1 MRFNPRWLIVA
12 AALVA
17 FGCANQKGPAEQAI
31 AKIETA
37 VAEIKDAAAK
47 FAPSDLQGVEY
58 SLAALKEKIA
68 KGDYKA
74 VLAEAPALTSAVDSL
89 KQTVAT
95 KKSEAEAAIAA
106 ATAEWSSLS
115 ADVPKMVDAIQSRVD
130 ILGQARKLPKN
141 ISQEAFDAAKSG
153 LESMKATWAEAT
165 AAFASGDAVDAVS
178 KANSVKQMG
187 TDVLQKLGMTPA

>member
-1 MRFNPRWLIVA
+1 
-12 AALVA
+12 
-17 FGCANQKGPAEQAI
+17 
-31 AKIETA
+31 
-37 VAEIKDAAAK
+37 
-47 FAPSDLQGVEY
+47 
-58 SLAALKEKIA
+58 
-68 KGDYKA
+68 
-74 VLAEAPALTSAVDSL
+74 
-89 KQTVAT
+89 
-95 KKSEAEAAIAA
+95 
-106 ATAEWSSLS
+106 
-115 ADVPKMVDAIQSRVD
+115 MVDAIQSRVD